1 MILVKRLKFLPNLF
15 LFQKGLDMMLMMLY
29 IAKKSN
35 FKTTKMSLYKIVK
48 IFSFS
53 KGLTVDFGQKV
64 EISSEFVSLSKRPWY
79 DVDDVLDR
87 EEVFLDHKIVPLR
100 IIKNLHLLGVNPWLW
115 SKTWTFFPICFS
127 FKRALIWCLM
137 VF

>member
-29 IAKKSN
+29 IEKKSN

-53 KGLTVDFGQKV
+53 KGLTDDFGQKV
-64 EISSEFVSLSKRPWY
+64 EFLPNLFLFQKG
-79 DVDDVLDR
+79 LDM
-87 EEVFLDHKIVPLR
+87 
-100 IIKNLHLLGVNPWLW
+100 
-115 SKTWTFFPICFS
+115 T
-127 FKRALIWCLM
+127 LM
-137 VF
+137 MF

>member
-15 LFQKGLDMMLMMLY
+15 LFQKGLDMMLMMLH
-29 IAKKSN
+29 IEKKSN

-53 KGLTVDFGQKV
+53 KGLTDDFGQKV

-100 IIKNLHLLGVNPWLW
+100 ITKNLYFIRG
-115 SKTWTFFPICFS
+115 
-127 FKRALIWCLM
+127 
-137 VF
+137 